1 MLHTVTSTRANF
13 TILPTIWLVGALAFF
28 ITEALAA
35 AAVPPPYIYSYARD
49 YISQLGVPGWTR
61 LAAVM
66 NAGFCAQGVLFLVG
80 ALLAARTSATG
91 RRRLFV
97 VLVALYAL
105 GDVLVAAFHGDPATA
120 ASGAGGLHWLG
131 ALLAILAG
139 NAAILAGS
147 SVVAGLVNMRW
158 YRRVSVF
165 LAVLGFLSFVILGN
179 PAARS
184 HLGVWERGCVYST
197 LLWQI
202 LSALVLLLARRKA
215 NIPRPV
221 TS

>member
-1 MLHTVTSTRANF
+1 MTSTRANL
-13 TILPTIWLVGALAFF
+13 TILATIWLAAPFVFF
-28 ITEALAA
+28 ITEAAAA
-35 AAVPPPYIYSYARD
+35 AAVPPPYIYSYAHD
-49 YISQLGVPGWTR
+49 YISQLGVPGWTQ

-66 NAGFCAQGVLFLVG
+66 NAGFYVQGVLFLVG
-80 ALLAARTSATG
+80 AILAARESATG

-105 GDVLVAAFHGDPATA
+105 GDVLVAAFHGDPAKA
-120 ASGAGGLHWLG
+120 ASGAGPLHWLG
-131 ALLAILAG
+131 ALLAMLAG

-147 SVVAGLVNMRW
+147 SVVAGLVNLRW

-184 HLGVWERGCVYST
+184 YPGLWERGCVYSI

-202 LSALVLLLARRKA
+202 FSALVLLLARRTA
-215 NIPRPV
+215 NIARGV
-221 TS
+221 AS